1 MYRNVECPAMLLKD
15 EVDLLRKVPLFAN
28 MDPAKLK
35 LLAFTSTRASFKP
48 GQELF
53 HQGDEGDAAYLIL
66 SGEADV
72 IADTPS
78 GEVPVATIGQNAVV
92 GEIAILCEVPR
103 TASVRAVSQ
112 ARDAEDREGAF
123 PPPHPRV
130 PGHGGGDHARA
141 WPAPDQDH
149 RRAVP
154 GPQRTRSRRRAE
166 P

>member
-1 MYRNVECPAMLLKD
+1 MLLKD
-15 EVDLLRKVPLFAN
+15 EVDLLRKVPLFAH

-66 SGEADV
+66 SGEATV
-72 IADTPS
+72 IADTPT

-103 TASVRAVSQ
+103 TASVRAVSRLETLKIEKEHFLRLIREFPDMGVEIMRELGQRLSKTTAELSQ
-112 ARDAEDREGAF
+112 ARSLLIEAEN
-123 PPPHPRV
+123 
-130 PGHGGGDHARA
+130 
-141 WPAPDQDH
+141 
-149 RRAVP
+149 
-154 GPQRTRSRRRAE
+154 
-166 P
+166 

>member
-1 MYRNVECPAMLLKD
+1 MLLKD
-15 EVDLLRKVPLFAN
+15 EVDLLRKVPLFAHL
-28 MDPAKLK
+28 DPAKLK

-78 GEVPVATIGQNAVV
+78 GEVPVATVGQNAVV

-103 TASVRAVSQ
+103 TASVRAVSRLETLKIEKEHFLRLIREFPDMGVEIMRELGQRLTKTTAELSQ
-112 ARDAEDREGAF
+112 ARSALIEAE
-123 PPPHPRV
+123 
-130 PGHGGGDHARA
+130 
-141 WPAPDQDH
+141 
-149 RRAVP
+149 
-154 GPQRTRSRRRAE
+154 T
-166 P
+166 

>member
-1 MYRNVECPAMLLKD
+1 MLLKD
-15 EVDLLRKVPLFAN
+15 EVDLLRKVPLFAHL
-28 MDPAKLK
+28 DPAKLK

-78 GEVPVATIGQNAVV
+78 GEVPVATVGQNAIV

-103 TASVRAVSQ
+103 TASVRAVEP

-123 PPPHPRV
+123 PRLIREFPDMGVEIMREL
-130 PGHGGGDHARA
+130 GQRLTRTTAELSQARSA
-141 WPAPDQDH
+141 LIE
-149 RRAVP
+149 
-154 GPQRTRSRRRAE
+154 AE
-166 P
+166 S

>member
-1 MYRNVECPAMLLKD
+1 MLLKD

-78 GEVPVATIGQNAVV
+78 GEVPVATVGQNAVV

-103 TASVRAVSQ
+103 TASVRAVTQVETLKIEKEHFLRLIREFPDMGVEIMRELGQRLTRTTVELSQ
-112 ARDAEDREGAF
+112 ARSALIEAE
-123 PPPHPRV
+123 
-130 PGHGGGDHARA
+130 
-141 WPAPDQDH
+141 
-149 RRAVP
+149 
-154 GPQRTRSRRRAE
+154 S
-166 P
+166 

>member
-1 MYRNVECPAMLLKD
+1 MLLKD
-15 EVDLLRKVPLFAN
+15 EVDLLRKVPLFAHL
-28 MDPAKLK
+28 DPAKLK

-78 GEVPVATIGQNAVV
+78 GEVPVATVGQNAVV

-103 TASVRAVSQ
+103 TASVRAVSPLETLKIEKEHFLRLIREFPDMGVEIMRELGQRLTKTTAELSQ
-112 ARDAEDREGAF
+112 ARSALIEADN
-123 PPPHPRV
+123 
-130 PGHGGGDHARA
+130 
-141 WPAPDQDH
+141 
-149 RRAVP
+149 
-154 GPQRTRSRRRAE
+154 
-166 P
+166 

>member
-1 MYRNVECPAMLLKD
+1 MLLKD
-15 EVDLLRKVPLFAN
+15 EVDLLRRVPLFAN

-78 GEVPVATIGQNAVV
+78 GEVPVATVGQNAVV

-112 ARDAEDREGAF
+112 VETLKIEKEHFLRLIREFPDMGVEIMRELGQRLTKTTAELSQARSALIEAE
-123 PPPHPRV
+123 
-130 PGHGGGDHARA
+130 
-141 WPAPDQDH
+141 
-149 RRAVP
+149 
-154 GPQRTRSRRRAE
+154 S
-166 P
+166 

>member
-1 MYRNVECPAMLLKD
+1 MLLKD
-15 EVDLLRKVPLFAN
+15 EVDLLRKVPLFAHL
-28 MDPAKLK
+28 DPAKLK

-66 SGEADV
+66 SGEAEV

-103 TASVRAVSQ
+103 TASVRATSRLETLKIEKEHFLRLIREFPDMGVEIMRELGQRLTKTTAELSQ
-112 ARDAEDREGAF
+112 ARSALVEMDD
-123 PPPHPRV
+123 
-130 PGHGGGDHARA
+130 
-141 WPAPDQDH
+141 
-149 RRAVP
+149 
-154 GPQRTRSRRRAE
+154 
-166 P
+166 